1 MVLLSE
7 KTLWPQGVHI
17 SAMCFYQV
25 MSLTFVMKQG
35 ITFAF
40 MSKTVKFD
48 MPCRLFNLYATTLCS
63 VHLISDL
70 PSLGRGI
77 SYFLNAVDLNPPLQ
91 TRHTL

>member
-7 KTLWPQGVHI
+7 KILWPQRVHI
-17 SAMCFYQV
+17 SAMCFYRV

-48 MPCRLFNLYATTLCS
+48 MPCTLC
-63 VHLISDL
+63 D
-70 PSLGRGI
+70 
-77 SYFLNAVDLNPPLQ
+77 
-91 TRHTL
+91 

>member
-35 ITFAF
+35 ITF

-48 MPCRLFNLYATTLCS
+48 MPCTLFN
-63 VHLISDL
+63 
-70 PSLGRGI
+70 
-77 SYFLNAVDLNPPLQ
+77 
-91 TRHTL
+91 

>member
-7 KTLWPQGVHI
+7 MALWPQGVHI

-48 MPCRLFNLYATTLCS
+48 MTCTLFNYSKTPRVRTW
-63 VHLISDL
+63 I
-70 PSLGRGI
+70 
-77 SYFLNAVDLNPPLQ
+77 FFFFF
-91 TRHTL
+91 

>member
-7 KTLWPQGVHI
+7 KILWPQRVHI

-48 MPCRLFNLYATTLCS
+48 MPCTLC
-63 VHLISDL
+63 D
-70 PSLGRGI
+70 
-77 SYFLNAVDLNPPLQ
+77 
-91 TRHTL
+91 